1 MDIFLIY
8 IVKTLI
14 LPPASL
20 LILAIF
26 GLIIHSKRQKLGN
39 SLIALSLLA
48 LTVLSLPLASVFLTS
63 IQEIHPAINSSQ
75 LQQTNAKAIVVLGG
89 GTRSSAPEYN
99 NRTIIHNRVFDR
111 LRYAVRLARKTGLP
125 LLASGG
131 KVVDRN
137 QPTEAELIQETL
149 IKDFQFKATWLE
161 GKSRNTA
168 ENAYYSYALL
178 GKENITR
185 IILVTHALHMARA
198 ARQFQNAGFQVI
210 PAPTAFISQLDQIT
224 IFDFIPSAPA
234 LNESSM
240 ALHELLGRWW
250 YLLRYK

>member
-8 IVKTLI
+8 IIKTLI

-20 LILAIF
+20 LILAIL
-26 GLIIHSKRQKLGN
+26 GLIIHSKRQKPGI
-39 SLIALSLLA
+39 SLIAFSLLA
-48 LTVLSLPLASVFLTS
+48 LTILSLPLVSVFLTS
-63 IQEIHPAINSSQ
+63 IQETHPAIYNSQ
-75 LQQTNAKAIVVLGG
+75 LQQTNAQAIVVLGG

-137 QPTEAELIQETL
+137 QPSEAELMQETL
-149 IKDFQFKATWLE
+149 INDFQFKATWLE
-161 GKSRNTA
+161 VKSRNTA
-168 ENAYYSYALL
+168 ENAHYSYALL
-178 GKENITR
+178 GKENITQ

-198 ARQFQNAGFQVI
+198 VQQFQNAGFQVT
-210 PAPTAFISQLDQIT
+210 PAPTAFISHLGQIT
-224 IFDFIPSAPA
+224 VFDFIPSAPA
-234 LNESSM
+234 LGESSM
-240 ALHELLGRWW
+240 ALHEFLGRWW
-250 YLLRYK
+250 YQFRYK

>member
-20 LILAIF
+20 LILALL
-26 GLIIHSKRQKLGN
+26 GLIIHSKRQKLGI
-39 SLIALSLLA
+39 SLITLALLA
-48 LTVLSLPLASVFLTS
+48 LTILSLPLVSVFLTS
-63 IQEIHPAINSSQ
+63 TQEIYPAINSSQ
-75 LQQTNAKAIVVLGG
+75 LQQTNARAIVVLGG

-111 LRYAVRLARKTGLP
+111 LRYAVRLAKKTGLP
-125 LLASGG
+125 LLVSGG

-137 QPTEAELIQETL
+137 QPSEAELMQETL
-149 IKDFQFKATWLE
+149 INDFQFKATWLE
-161 GKSRNTA
+161 DKSRNTA

-178 GKENITR
+178 SKEKISR

-198 ARQFQNAGFQVI
+198 VQQFQNAGFQVT

-224 IFDFIPSAPA
+224 ALDLIPSAPA
-234 LNESSM
+234 FEVSSGV
-240 ALHELLGRWW
+240 LHELLGRWW
-250 YLLRYK
+250 YQIRY